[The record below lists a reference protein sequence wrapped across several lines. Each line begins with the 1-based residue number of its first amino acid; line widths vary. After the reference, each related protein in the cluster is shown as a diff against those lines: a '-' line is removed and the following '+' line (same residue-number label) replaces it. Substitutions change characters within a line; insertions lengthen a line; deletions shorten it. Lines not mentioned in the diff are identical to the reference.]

1 MAKNSPKFRKFL
13 ISGVILLSLKM
24 GPNWVF
30 CAKFLLDTTKSTHQ
44 LDKLLTLL
52 SNQDGQMMILG

>member
-1 MAKNSPKFRKFL
+1 
-13 ISGVILLSLKM
+13 M

-30 CAKFLLDTTKSTHQ
+30 SAKFLLDTTKSTHQ

-52 SNQDGQMMILG
+52 SNQGWPNDDFGVVFGHQGY